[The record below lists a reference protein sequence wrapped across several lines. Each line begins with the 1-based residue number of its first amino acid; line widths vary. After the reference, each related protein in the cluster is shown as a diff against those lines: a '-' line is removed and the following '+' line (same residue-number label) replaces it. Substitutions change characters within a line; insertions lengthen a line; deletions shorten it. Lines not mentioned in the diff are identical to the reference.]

1 MHASVYGAD
10 EPHLLGNLDVW
21 KSKGD
26 WSSLIICPSRDHSNK
41 DQEKHLL
48 LSGTPNLAFK
58 VQVESSVLGIVL
70 NKPLTFDLGPYE
82 SIKVFQFIP
91 TEDISDK
98 QLDVTVTS
106 ESDVSAY
113 LKVSRD
119 CEDVNEN
126 IDVVDYRG
134 ESIRLSFA
142 KKGRITLSRVSI
154 PPLTDSTSS
163 WFIGIAIK
171 NATGET
177 PAEATKSVTLTLKRS
192 FDYSYFWP
200 IFLLVVLSVVLGAA
214 LACCGVR
221 CFPIASSK
229 EWTRIQLD
237 DKPAQQTTPSTQISQ
252 GKVGKVPEGESG
264 AEPDALAKA
273 TIPMQPNEKTPL
285 IQTSQRK
292 VEKEVPE
299 GESGAEPDALAKAT
313 IPMQPNEKTPLIQT
327 SQRKVEKEVPE
338 GESGAEPDAL
348 AKATIPMQPDEK
360 TPLTQT
366 SQRKVGKEDPEGE
379 SGAESDALAQTTI
392 PMQPDEKTPL
402 TQTSQRWVMEDVMRN
417 WFKRGPKT
425 YSYITGIVGFVL
437 MIGAGQFV
445 FANWHLMIQEGDRDT
460 CYYNDFCYRVSH
472 LADIPLNLMISNLTY
487 MIHGLILAISVMYM
501 EAKLFSC
508 YRNSNDLPPKHAFS
522 MGYAFAWALFF
533 EGCFSLVYHLCPSE
547 LTFQFDTGFMFV
559 IAGLIVVLLYNGIEM
574 KENSGERGF
583 VDAANF
589 FLYFLVPLYI
599 FNYFG
604 TLSHSETGLVN
615 APAFFIF
622 AAIWW
627 ISITF
632 WTGWKLFPDFS
643 SCSDIKKN
651 CCKCFWFFLGFFLPF
666 ILCGVF
672 SSNIPQAFLFTCII
686 EGTIAIIVNALC
698 NWKKIKWEKW
708 EESKCKVCS
717 QVAYFVVIVIL
728 WGFAVWIFQG
738 KETTDK
744 SLTPEK
750 SRDYNQDCFLDIFD
764 YHDLWHILSSHALLM
779 SAYVVMFMSHKG
791 GDVVI
796 YFL

>member
-1 MHASVYGAD
+1 M
-10 EPHLLGNLDVW
+10 
-21 KSKGD
+21 
-26 WSSLIICPSRDHSNK
+26 
-41 DQEKHLL
+41 
-48 LSGTPNLAFK
+48 
-58 VQVESSVLGIVL
+58 L
-70 NKPLTFDLGPYE
+70 NKPRPFDLGPYE

-91 TEDISDK
+91 TEDISDM

-126 IDVVDYRG
+126 IDVVDYKG

-177 PAEATKSVTLTLKRS
+177 SAEATKSVTLTLKRS
-192 FDYSYFWP
+192 FDYSYFLP
-200 IFLLVVLSVVLGAA
+200 IFLLVVLSVGCGAL
-214 LACCGVR
+214 LACCGVC
-221 CFPIASSK
+221 CFQIASSGT
-229 EWTRIQLD
+229 EGNVRANDGSTTMQL
-237 DKPAQQTTPSTQISQ
+237 
-252 GKVGKVPEGESG
+252 G
-264 AEPDALAKA
+264 AVPDAS
-273 TIPMQPNEKTPL
+273 PREM
-285 IQTSQRK
+285 TS
-292 VEKEVPE
+292 
-299 GESGAEPDALAKAT
+299 
-313 IPMQPNEKTPLIQT
+313 
-327 SQRKVEKEVPE
+327 
-338 GESGAEPDAL
+338 
-348 AKATIPMQPDEK
+348 MQPDET

-366 SQRKVGKEDPEGE
+366 SQRR
-379 SGAESDALAQTTI
+379 L
-392 PMQPDEKTPL
+392 
-402 TQTSQRWVMEDVMRN
+402 MEEIQEVVSN

-460 CYYNDFCYRVSH
+460 CYYNDFCYRVSKYD
-472 LADIPLNLMISNLTY
+472 DIPFNLMISNLAY

-501 EAKLFSC
+501 EAKLYS
-508 YRNSNDLPPKHAFS
+508 RQIDPPKHAFS

-533 EGCFSLVYHLCPSE
+533 EGCFSLVYHLCPTK

-604 TLSHSETGLVN
+604 TLSHSETELVN
-615 APAFFIF
+615 APAFFTF
-622 AAIWW
+622 VVIWW
-627 ISITF
+627 ILITF

-643 SCSDIKKN
+643 CSISYIKEN
-651 CCKCFWFFLGFFLPF
+651 PCKFIFVVVGFGLPF
-666 ILCGVF
+666 ISCGYF
-672 SSNIPQAFLFTCII
+672 SSNIPIAFLFTCIL
-686 EGTIAIIVNALC
+686 EGIIAIIGTLWC
-698 NWKKIKWEKW
+698 NRKKIKWAK
-708 EESKCKVCS
+708 SKCAICF
-717 QVAYFVVIVIL
+717 QVAYIALMAIL
-728 WGFAVWIFQG
+728 WCVAGRIFF
-738 KETTDK
+738 KKATTDK
-744 SLTPEK
+744 TFTPEK
-750 SRDYNQDCFLDIFD
+750 SRDYNQDCIILNFFD

-779 SAYVVMFMSHKG
+779 SAYFVMFASHKE
-791 GDVVI
+791 D
-796 YFL
+796 

>member
-1 MHASVYGAD
+1 MYGAD
-10 EPHLLGNLDVW
+10 EPLLLGNLDVW
-21 KSKGD
+21 KSRGD
-26 WSSLIICPSRDHSNK
+26 WHSLIICPSRDHNNN

-48 LSGTPNLAFK
+48 FSGTPNHAFK
-58 VQVESSVLGIVL
+58 LQVESSVSGIVL

-106 ESDVSAY
+106 ESDVPAY
-113 LKVSRD
+113 LKISRD

-126 IDVVDYRG
+126 IDVVDYKG

-177 PAEATKSVTLTLKRS
+177 PAEATKNVTLTLKRS

-200 IFLLVVLSVVLGAA
+200 IFLLVVLSVVIGAL
-214 LACCGVR
+214 LAWWGVKS
-221 CFPIASSK
+221 FPIAFTGT
-229 EWTRIQLD
+229 EGNVTAND
-237 DKPAQQTTPSTQISQ
+237 GSTQMQ
-252 GKVGKVPEGESG
+252 WG
-264 AEPDALAKA
+264 AAPDASSRE
-273 TIPMQPNEKTPL
+273 T
-285 IQTSQRK
+285 TS
-292 VEKEVPE
+292 
-299 GESGAEPDALAKAT
+299 
-313 IPMQPNEKTPLIQT
+313 
-327 SQRKVEKEVPE
+327 
-338 GESGAEPDAL
+338 
-348 AKATIPMQPDEK
+348 MQPDEK
-360 TPLTQT
+360 TPFIKT
-366 SQRKVGKEDPEGE
+366 SQR
-379 SGAESDALAQTTI
+379 Q
-392 PMQPDEKTPL
+392 
-402 TQTSQRWVMEDVMRN
+402 VMKDVIRN

-460 CYYNDFCYRVSH
+460 CYYNDFCYRVSKYD
-472 LADIPLNLMISNLTY
+472 DIPFNLMISNLAY

-501 EAKLFSC
+501 EAKLFSRF
-508 YRNSNDLPPKHAFS
+508 RNSNDLPPQYAFS

-533 EGCFSLVYHLCPSE
+533 EGCFSLVYHLCPSK

-604 TLSHSETGLVN
+604 TLSHSETELVN
-615 APAFFIF
+615 APAFFTF
-622 AAIWW
+622 VVIWW
-627 ISITF
+627 IFITF

-643 SCSDIKKN
+643 CSISYIKEN
-651 CCKCFWFFLGFFLPF
+651 PCKCFWFFVSFVLPF
-666 ILCGVF
+666 IVCGVS
-672 SSNIPQAFLFTCII
+672 SSNIPEAFLITCIL
-686 EGTIAIIVNALC
+686 EGVIAIIGNALC
-698 NWKKIKWEKW
+698 NWRRIKWARW
-708 EESKCKVCS
+708 EVGSRCNVCI
-717 QVAYFVVIVIL
+717 QIAYFPAIFIL
-728 WGFAVWIFQG
+728 WFFAGWIFDE
-738 KETTDK
+738 KATTDK

-750 SRDYNQDCFLDIFD
+750 SRDYNQECILLNFFD
-764 YHDLWHILSSHALLM
+764 THDLWHILSSHALLM
-779 SAYVVMFMSHKG
+779 LAYFVMFMSDKE
-791 GDVVI
+791 D
-796 YFL
+796 

>member
-1 MHASVYGAD
+1 MYGAD
-10 EPHLLGNLDVW
+10 EPLLLGNLDVW
-21 KSKGD
+21 KSRGD
-26 WSSLIICPSRDHSNK
+26 WHSLIICPSRDHNNN

-48 LSGTPNLAFK
+48 FSGTPNHAFK
-58 VQVESSVLGIVL
+58 LQVESSVSGIVL

-106 ESDVSAY
+106 ESDVPAY
-113 LKVSRD
+113 LKISRD

-126 IDVVDYRG
+126 IDVVDYKG

-177 PAEATKSVTLTLKRS
+177 PAEATKNVTLTLKRS

-200 IFLLVVLSVVLGAA
+200 IFLLVVLSVVIGAL
-214 LACCGVR
+214 LAWWGVYS
-221 CFPIASSK
+221 FPIAFTGT
-229 EWTRIQLD
+229 EGNVTAND
-237 DKPAQQTTPSTQISQ
+237 GSTQMQ
-252 GKVGKVPEGESG
+252 WG
-264 AEPDALAKA
+264 AAPDASSRE
-273 TIPMQPNEKTPL
+273 T
-285 IQTSQRK
+285 TS
-292 VEKEVPE
+292 
-299 GESGAEPDALAKAT
+299 
-313 IPMQPNEKTPLIQT
+313 
-327 SQRKVEKEVPE
+327 
-338 GESGAEPDAL
+338 
-348 AKATIPMQPDEK
+348 MQPDEK
-360 TPLTQT
+360 TPFIKT
-366 SQRKVGKEDPEGE
+366 SQR
-379 SGAESDALAQTTI
+379 Q
-392 PMQPDEKTPL
+392 
-402 TQTSQRWVMEDVMRN
+402 VMKDVIRN

-460 CYYNDFCYRVSH
+460 CYYNDFCYRVSKYD
-472 LADIPLNLMISNLTY
+472 DIPFNLMISNLAY

-508 YRNSNDLPPKHAFS
+508 YRNHNNLPPKHAFS

-533 EGCFSLVYHLCPSE
+533 EGCFSLVYHLCPTK

-651 CCKCFWFFLGFFLPF
+651 CCKCFWFFVSFFLPF
-666 ILCGVF
+666 IVCWVS
-672 SSNIPQAFLFTCII
+672 SSNIPQAFLITCIL
-686 EGTIAIIVNALC
+686 EGAIAIIGNALC
-698 NWKKIKWEKW
+698 NWKKIKWAKC
-708 EESKCKVCS
+708 EESACKVCS

-728 WGFAVWIFQG
+728 WGFAVWFFQG

-750 SRDYNQDCFLDIFD
+750 SRDYNQDCFVNIFD
-764 YHDLWHILSSHALLM
+764 YHDFWHILSSHALLM
-779 SAYVVMFMSHKG
+779 SAYVVMFISHKG
-791 GDVVI
+791 GNVVI
-796 YFL
+796 YVL

>member
-1 MHASVYGAD
+1 MHASVYGTD
-10 EPHLLGNLDVW
+10 KPQLLGNLDVW

-26 WSSLIICPSRDHSNK
+26 WSSLIICPSRDHNNK
-41 DQEKHLL
+41 DQEKHLV
-48 LSGTPNLAFK
+48 LSGTPNLAFR
-58 VQVESSVLGIVL
+58 VQVESSVVKIVL
-70 NKPLTFDLGPYE
+70 NKPLTFDLGLYE
-82 SIKVFQFIP
+82 SFKVFQFIP
-91 TEDISDK
+91 TEDISDM

-106 ESDVSAY
+106 ESDDVPAY

-119 CEDVNEN
+119 CKDVNEN
-126 IDVVDYRG
+126 IDVVDYKG

-177 PAEATKSVTLTLKRS
+177 PDKATKTVTLTLKRS
-192 FDYSYFWP
+192 FHYSYFWP
-200 IFLLVVLSVVLGAA
+200 IFFLVVLSVVCGA
-214 LACCGVR
+214 LVACCGI
-221 CFPIASSK
+221 CSFS
-229 EWTRIQLD
+229 
-237 DKPAQQTTPSTQISQ
+237 ISQ
-252 GKVGKVPEGESG
+252 EGRMEECCKVVWS
-264 AEPDALAKA
+264 
-273 TIPMQPNEKTPL
+273 
-285 IQTSQRK
+285 
-292 VEKEVPE
+292 
-299 GESGAEPDALAKAT
+299 
-313 IPMQPNEKTPLIQT
+313 
-327 SQRKVEKEVPE
+327 
-338 GESGAEPDAL
+338 
-348 AKATIPMQPDEK
+348 
-360 TPLTQT
+360 
-366 SQRKVGKEDPEGE
+366 
-379 SGAESDALAQTTI
+379 
-392 PMQPDEKTPL
+392 
-402 TQTSQRWVMEDVMRN
+402 

-425 YSYITGIVGFVL
+425 YSYITGVAGFVL

-460 CYYNDFCYRVSH
+460 CYYNDFCYRVSKYD
-472 LADIPLNLMISNLTY
+472 DIPFNLMISNLTY

-501 EAKLFSC
+501 EAKLFSR
-508 YRNSNDLPPKHAFS
+508 YRNSNDLPPQYAFS

-533 EGCFSLVYHLCPSE
+533 EGCFSLVYHLCPSK

-574 KENSGERGF
+574 KENSRKKGL

-651 CCKCFWFFLGFFLPF
+651 YCKCFWFFLGFVLPF
-666 ILCGVF
+666 IVCWVS
-672 SSNIPQAFLFTCII
+672 SSNIPQAFLITCIL
-686 EGTIAIIVNALC
+686 EGAIAIIGNALC
-698 NWKKIKWEKW
+698 NWKKIKWAKC
-708 EESKCKVCS
+708 EESACNVCI
-717 QVAYFVVIVIL
+717 QVAYIVLMVIL
-728 WGFAVWIFQG
+728 WCVAGWIFA
-738 KETTDK
+738 KKATTDK
-744 SLTPEK
+744 TLSPKK
-750 SRDYNQDCFLDIFD
+750 SRDYNQDCIILNFFD
-764 YHDLWHILSSHALLM
+764 AHDLWHILSSHALLM
-779 SAYVVMFMSHKG
+779 SAYVVMFMSHKE
-791 GDVVI
+791 D
-796 YFL
+796 

>member
-1 MHASVYGAD
+1 M
-10 EPHLLGNLDVW
+10 
-21 KSKGD
+21 
-26 WSSLIICPSRDHSNK
+26 
-41 DQEKHLL
+41 
-48 LSGTPNLAFK
+48 
-58 VQVESSVLGIVL
+58 L
-70 NKPLTFDLGPYE
+70 NKPRPFDLGPYE

-91 TEDISDK
+91 TEDISDM

-126 IDVVDYRG
+126 IDVVDYKG

-177 PAEATKSVTLTLKRS
+177 SAEATKSVTLTLKRS
-192 FDYSYFWP
+192 FDYSYFLP
-200 IFLLVVLSVVLGAA
+200 IFLLVVLSVGCGAL
-214 LACCGVR
+214 LACCGVC
-221 CFPIASSK
+221 CFQIASSGT
-229 EWTRIQLD
+229 EGNVRANDGSTTMQL
-237 DKPAQQTTPSTQISQ
+237 
-252 GKVGKVPEGESG
+252 G
-264 AEPDALAKA
+264 AVPDAS
-273 TIPMQPNEKTPL
+273 PREM
-285 IQTSQRK
+285 TS
-292 VEKEVPE
+292 
-299 GESGAEPDALAKAT
+299 
-313 IPMQPNEKTPLIQT
+313 
-327 SQRKVEKEVPE
+327 
-338 GESGAEPDAL
+338 
-348 AKATIPMQPDEK
+348 MQPDET

-366 SQRKVGKEDPEGE
+366 SQRR
-379 SGAESDALAQTTI
+379 L
-392 PMQPDEKTPL
+392 
-402 TQTSQRWVMEDVMRN
+402 MEEIQEVVSN

-445 FANWHLMIQEGDRDT
+445 FANWHLMIQEGDKDT
-460 CYYNDFCYRVSH
+460 CYYNDFCYRVSKYD
-472 LADIPLNLMISNLTY
+472 DIPFNLMISNLAY

-501 EAKLFSC
+501 EAKLYS
-508 YRNSNDLPPKHAFS
+508 RQIDPPKHAFS

-533 EGCFSLVYHLCPSE
+533 EGCFSLVYHLCPSK

-599 FNYFG
+599 FNYLG
-604 TLSHSETGLVN
+604 TRSHLTPGLVN

-627 ISITF
+627 ILITF

-643 SCSDIKKN
+643 CSISYMKEN
-651 CCKCFWFFLGFFLPF
+651 LCKCFWFFLGFVLPF
-666 ILCGVF
+666 IVCGVS
-672 SSNIPQAFLFTCII
+672 SSNIPQAFLFTCIL
-686 EGTIAIIVNALC
+686 EGTIAIIGNALC
-698 NWKKIKWEKW
+698 NWKKIKWAKW
-708 EESKCKVCS
+708 EESKCNVCI
-717 QVAYFVVIVIL
+717 QVAYFVAIGIL
-728 WGFAVWIFQG
+728 WGFAGWIFP
-738 KETTDK
+738 KKATTDK

-750 SRDYNQDCFLDIFD
+750 SRDYNQECIILNFFD
-764 YHDLWHILSSHALLM
+764 AHDLWHILSSHALLM
-779 SAYVVMFMSHKG
+779 TAHVAMFMSLPQTNPINPNRYQKSNRALKHRAWISTVKHRG
-791 GDVVI
+791 RI
-796 YFL
+796 E

>member
-1 MHASVYGAD
+1 MFGAD
-10 EPHLLGNLDVW
+10 EPLLLGNLDVW
-21 KSKGD
+21 KSRGD
-26 WSSLIICPSRDHSNK
+26 WSSLIICPSRDHNNK

-106 ESDVSAY
+106 ESDVPAY
-113 LKVSRD
+113 LKVSRE

-126 IDVVDYRG
+126 IDVVDYKG

-177 PAEATKSVTLTLKRS
+177 PAEATKNVILTLKRS

-200 IFLLVVLSVVLGAA
+200 ICLLVVLSVVLGAA
-214 LACCGVR
+214 VACCGVC

-237 DKPAQQTTPSTQISQ
+237 DKPAQQTTPLTR
-252 GKVGKVPEGESG
+252 
-264 AEPDALAKA
+264 
-273 TIPMQPNEKTPL
+273 
-285 IQTSQRK
+285 TSQRK
-292 VEKEVPE
+292 VGKEVPE
-299 GESGAEPDALAKAT
+299 GESGAEPDASAQGT
-313 IPMQPNEKTPLIQT
+313 TSMQSDKKTPLTQT
-327 SQRKVEKEVPE
+327 SQRKVGKEVPE
-338 GESGAEPDAL
+338 GESGAKPGAL
-348 AKATIPMQPDEK
+348 AQATISMQPDEK

-366 SQRKVGKEDPEGE
+366 SQRG
-379 SGAESDALAQTTI
+379 
-392 PMQPDEKTPL
+392 
-402 TQTSQRWVMEDVMRN
+402 VMEDVMRN

-460 CYYNDFCYRVSH
+460 CYYNDFCYRVGRF
-472 LADIPLNLMISNLTY
+472 ADIPLNLMISNLTY
-487 MIHGLILAISVMYM
+487 MIHGLILAISVMCM
-501 EAKLFSC
+501 EAKLFSR

-533 EGCFSLVYHLCPSE
+533 EGCFSLVYHLCPSK

-574 KENSGERGF
+574 KENPRKRGL
-583 VDAANF
+583 VDTANF

-632 WTGWKLFPDFS
+632 WTGWKLFPH
-643 SCSDIKKN
+643 N
-651 CCKCFWFFLGFFLPF
+651 PCKCFWFFLGFVSPL

-686 EGTIAIIVNALC
+686 EGTIAIIGNALC
-698 NWKKIKWEKW
+698 NWKKIKWAKL
-708 EESKCKVCS
+708 EESKCNVCI

-750 SRDYNQDCFLDIFD
+750 SRDYNQDCFLSIFD
-764 YHDLWHILSSHALLM
+764 YHDVWHFLSSHALLM
-779 SAYVVMFMSHKG
+779 SAYVVMFMSNKE
-791 GDVVI
+791 D
-796 YFL
+796 

>member
-1 MHASVYGAD
+1 MYGAD
-10 EPHLLGNLDVW
+10 EPLLLGNLDVW
-21 KSKGD
+21 KSRGD
-26 WSSLIICPSRDHSNK
+26 WHSLIICPSRDHNNN

-48 LSGTPNLAFK
+48 FSGTPNHAFK
-58 VQVESSVLGIVL
+58 LQVESSVSGIVL

-106 ESDVSAY
+106 ESDVPAY
-113 LKVSRD
+113 LKISRD

-126 IDVVDYRG
+126 IDVVDYKG

-177 PAEATKSVTLTLKRS
+177 PAEATKNVTLTLKRS

-200 IFLLVVLSVVLGAA
+200 IFLLVVLSVVIGAL
-214 LACCGVR
+214 LAWWGVKS
-221 CFPIASSK
+221 FPIAFTGT
-229 EWTRIQLD
+229 EGNVTAND
-237 DKPAQQTTPSTQISQ
+237 GSTQMQ
-252 GKVGKVPEGESG
+252 WG
-264 AEPDALAKA
+264 AAPDASSRE
-273 TIPMQPNEKTPL
+273 T
-285 IQTSQRK
+285 TS
-292 VEKEVPE
+292 
-299 GESGAEPDALAKAT
+299 
-313 IPMQPNEKTPLIQT
+313 
-327 SQRKVEKEVPE
+327 
-338 GESGAEPDAL
+338 
-348 AKATIPMQPDEK
+348 MQPDEK
-360 TPLTQT
+360 TPFIKT
-366 SQRKVGKEDPEGE
+366 SQR
-379 SGAESDALAQTTI
+379 Q
-392 PMQPDEKTPL
+392 
-402 TQTSQRWVMEDVMRN
+402 VMKDVIRN

-460 CYYNDFCYRVSH
+460 CYYNDFCYRVSKYD
-472 LADIPLNLMISNLTY
+472 DIPFNLMISNLAY

-501 EAKLFSC
+501 EAKLFSRF
-508 YRNSNDLPPKHAFS
+508 RNSNDLPPQYAFS

-533 EGCFSLVYHLCPSE
+533 EGCFSLVYHLCPTK

-632 WTGWKLFPDFS
+632 WTGWKLFSDFS

-651 CCKCFWFFLGFFLPF
+651 CFKCFWFFLGFVLPF

-686 EGTIAIIVNALC
+686 EGTIAIIGNALC
-698 NWKKIKWEKW
+698 NWKKIKWAKC
-708 EESKCKVCS
+708 EESACKVCS

-728 WGFAVWIFQG
+728 WGFAVWFFQG

-750 SRDYNQDCFLDIFD
+750 SRDYNQDCFVNIFD
-764 YHDLWHILSSHALLM
+764 YHDFWHILSSHALLM
-779 SAYVVMFMSHKG
+779 SAYVVMFISHKG
-791 GDVVI
+791 GNVVI
-796 YFL
+796 YVL

>member
-1 MHASVYGAD
+1 M
-10 EPHLLGNLDVW
+10 
-21 KSKGD
+21 
-26 WSSLIICPSRDHSNK
+26 
-41 DQEKHLL
+41 
-48 LSGTPNLAFK
+48 
-58 VQVESSVLGIVL
+58 L
-70 NKPLTFDLGPYE
+70 NKPRPFDLGPYE
-82 SIKVFQFIP
+82 SIKVFQFVP
-91 TEDISDK
+91 TEDISDM

-126 IDVVDYRG
+126 IDVVDYKG

-177 PAEATKSVTLTLKRS
+177 SAEATKSVTLTLKTS
-192 FDYSYFWP
+192 FDYSYFLP
-200 IFLLVVLSVVLGAA
+200 IFLLVVLSVGCGAL
-214 LACCGVR
+214 LACCGVC
-221 CFPIASSK
+221 CFQIASSGT
-229 EWTRIQLD
+229 EGNVRANDGSTTMQL
-237 DKPAQQTTPSTQISQ
+237 
-252 GKVGKVPEGESG
+252 G
-264 AEPDALAKA
+264 AVPDAS
-273 TIPMQPNEKTPL
+273 PREM
-285 IQTSQRK
+285 TS
-292 VEKEVPE
+292 
-299 GESGAEPDALAKAT
+299 
-313 IPMQPNEKTPLIQT
+313 
-327 SQRKVEKEVPE
+327 
-338 GESGAEPDAL
+338 
-348 AKATIPMQPDEK
+348 MQPDET

-366 SQRKVGKEDPEGE
+366 SQRR
-379 SGAESDALAQTTI
+379 L
-392 PMQPDEKTPL
+392 
-402 TQTSQRWVMEDVMRN
+402 MEEIQEVVSN

-445 FANWHLMIQEGDRDT
+445 FANWHLMIQEGDKDT
-460 CYYNDFCYRVSH
+460 CYYNDFCYRVSKYD
-472 LADIPLNLMISNLTY
+472 DIPFNLMISNLAY

-501 EAKLFSC
+501 EAKLYS
-508 YRNSNDLPPKHAFS
+508 RQIDPPKHAFS

-604 TLSHSETGLVN
+604 TLSHSETELVN
-615 APAFFIF
+615 APAFFTF
-622 AAIWW
+622 VVIWW
-627 ISITF
+627 IFITF

-643 SCSDIKKN
+643 CSISYIEEN
-651 CCKCFWFFLGFFLPF
+651 PCKFFFVVVGFVLPF
-666 ILCGVF
+666 ISCGYF
-672 SSNIPQAFLFTCII
+672 SSNIPIAFLFTCIL
-686 EGTIAIIVNALC
+686 EGIIAIIGTLWC
-698 NWKKIKWEKW
+698 NRKKIKWAK
-708 EESKCKVCS
+708 SKCAICF
-717 QVAYFVVIVIL
+717 QVAYIALMAIL
-728 WGFAVWIFQG
+728 WCVAGRIFF
-738 KETTDK
+738 KKATTDK
-744 SLTPEK
+744 TFTPEK
-750 SRDYNQDCFLDIFD
+750 SRDYNQDCIILNFFD

-779 SAYVVMFMSHKG
+779 SAYFVMFASHKE
-791 GDVVI
+791 D
-796 YFL
+796 

>member
-1 MHASVYGAD
+1 MHASVYEAD

-26 WSSLIICPSRDHSNK
+26 WSSLIICPSRDHINK
-41 DQEKHLL
+41 DQEKHLV

-58 VQVESSVLGIVL
+58 VQVESSVVGIVL
-70 NKPLTFDLGPYE
+70 NKPLTFRLGPYKP
-82 SIKVFQFIP
+82 IKVFQFIP
-91 TEDISDK
+91 TEDISDM

-106 ESDVSAY
+106 ESDDVPAY

-119 CEDVNEN
+119 CKDVNEN
-126 IDVVDYRG
+126 IDVVDYKG
-134 ESIRLSFA
+134 KSIRLSFA

-200 IFLLVVLSVVLGAA
+200 IFLLVALSVGCGAL
-214 LACCGVR
+214 LACWGIR
-221 CFPIASSK
+221 CFPIASSG
-229 EWTRIQLD
+229 THHSS
-237 DKPAQQTTPSTQISQ
+237 PSSTGGNGRADYGSIPLYMQSDVAVHLILTSRER
-252 GKVGKVPEGESG
+252 GMEGCCEF
-264 AEPDALAKA
+264 
-273 TIPMQPNEKTPL
+273 M
-285 IQTSQRK
+285 
-292 VEKEVPE
+292 
-299 GESGAEPDALAKAT
+299 
-313 IPMQPNEKTPLIQT
+313 
-327 SQRKVEKEVPE
+327 
-338 GESGAEPDAL
+338 
-348 AKATIPMQPDEK
+348 
-360 TPLTQT
+360 
-366 SQRKVGKEDPEGE
+366 
-379 SGAESDALAQTTI
+379 
-392 PMQPDEKTPL
+392 
-402 TQTSQRWVMEDVMRN
+402 WN

-445 FANWHLMIQEGDRDT
+445 FADWHLMIQEGDKDT
-460 CYYNDFCYRVSH
+460 CYYNDFCYRVSKYD
-472 LADIPLNLMISNLTY
+472 DIPFNLMISNLAY

-501 EAKLFSC
+501 EAKLFS
-508 YRNSNDLPPKHAFS
+508 RQTDPPKHAFS

-533 EGCFSLVYHLCPSE
+533 EGCFSLVYHLCPTK

-604 TLSHSETGLVN
+604 TLSHSETELVN
-615 APAFFIF
+615 APAFFTF
-622 AAIWW
+622 VVIWW
-627 ISITF
+627 IFITI

-643 SCSDIKKN
+643 SISYIKEN
-651 CCKCFWFFLGFFLPF
+651 LGKCLCFFLGFVLPF
-666 ILCGVF
+666 FSCGFF
-672 SSNIPQAFLFTCII
+672 SSNIPIAFLFTCIA
-686 EGTIAIIVNALC
+686 EGIIAIIGTLWC
-698 NWKKIKWEKW
+698 NRKKIKWAK
-708 EESKCKVCS
+708 SKCALCF
-717 QVAYFVVIVIL
+717 QVAYIVLMVIL
-728 WGFAVWIFQG
+728 WFVAGWIFF
-738 KETTDK
+738 KKATTDK
-744 SLTPEK
+744 TFTPEK
-750 SRDYNQDCFLDIFD
+750 SRDYNQECIILNFFD

-779 SAYVVMFMSHKG
+779 SAYFVMFASHKE
-791 GDVVI
+791 D
-796 YFL
+796 